1 MIAQSFAAPADAVAV
16 YLEDENMART
26 RDRREFFRRAAALG
40 VAGALPGVAHLARAQ
55 SASRVAPI
63 TMVINQSPWFD
74 GFRQLVEQY
83 QKETGNRIELD
94 VNPYAGALDKI
105 RNSLRASSGSYDLL
119 AIDNNWMVEMFDGGF
134 LIPVIELDPSFAL
147 DPQVS
152 TYGGTIFW
160 NDKLHTFDA
169 RGGKLMAVPING
181 NVEVLFYRKDLYE
194 QKGLKVPETWQQVLD
209 NATKLND
216 GSKVYGFV
224 HRDDR
229 ESALAD
235 FSNYLFSFGGDI
247 FANPSA
253 GDFTVVI
260 NSPAAVRALEFY
272 IALGKAGGYPSAGS
286 VSQGQMIQLMSTGK
300 AAQTVGIVGAW
311 AQLDDPN
318 KSAVVGKFDA
328 ALIPRGEG
336 GAHAS
341 RAGHWIGGI
350 ARNVPR
356 ERQLA
361 ALQFLRWFQTL
372 DHQLAYTRYGA
383 VPVRVDL
390 GSSELARDPKFRFL
404 KAQAENSRVAR
415 MYAVVPESA
424 QMVSILSLRLNECI
438 IGKASVVDTLNRAA
452 TEVQEVMARGGRK
465 TGRLPDLK

>member
-1 MIAQSFAAPADAVAV
+1 MAVPA
-16 YLEDENMART
+16 NR
-26 RDRREFFRRAAALG
+26 RDFCRRAAALAGAGLLPAG
-40 VAGALPGVAHLARAQ
+40 VASLARAQ
-55 SASRVAPI
+55 AAPHVAPI

-83 QKETGNRIELD
+83 QKESGNRIELD

-105 RNSLRASSGSYDLL
+105 RNSLRAGSGSYDLL

-134 LIPVIELDPSFAL
+134 LTPLTDLDPAFKL
-147 DPQVS
+147 DAQVS
-152 TYGGTIFW
+152 SYGGTVFW
-160 NDKLHTFDA
+160 NDKLHTFDPN
-169 RGGKLMAVPING
+169 GGKLMGVPING
-181 NVEVLFYRKDLYE
+181 NVEVFFYRRDLYE
-194 QKGLKVPETWQQVLD
+194 QKGLKVPETWDQALE

-229 ESALAD
+229 DSALAD

-247 FANPSA
+247 FANASA
-253 GDFTVVI
+253 GDFSIVL
-260 NSPAAVRALEFY
+260 NSPAARRALEFY
-272 IALGKAGGYPSAGS
+272 LRLGKAGGYPSPGS
-286 VSQGQMIQLMSTGK
+286 VSQGQMIQLMATGK

-311 AQLDDPN
+311 SQLEDPN
-318 KSAVVGKFDA
+318 KSAVVGRIEA

-341 RAGHWIGGI
+341 RAGHWIGAI

-356 ERQLA
+356 DKQAA

-390 GSSELARDPKFRFL
+390 GSSDLARDPRFRFL

-415 MYAVVPESA
+415 MYAVVPEAA
-424 QMVSILSLRLNECI
+424 QMSSILSLRLNECI

-452 TEVQEVMARGGRK
+452 AEMQDLMARSGRK